1 MDKKKRKISSLLA
14 SAVALTVG
22 GSVVAQACANTGNVV
37 PDPGENA
44 QVAAVRLALLDLN
57 SLSSI
62 PQSST
67 NAGVVLNEIIRS
79 FTLNGSAVSDIT
91 AINISNPETS
101 IVTNS
106 LENFVT
112 VAANSITVDTIG
124 SSFQTYTNTESLI
137 ITQILV
143 VNEQIRDITISR
155 NVFEPQITARE
166 LLEETLINLITQFDS
181 AFPPTDLN
189 ELQLLA
195 PLIRQIESLAGNFSS
210 VQILSINLLVANSE
224 IQNFIEVSEDSTSIT
239 IARGILSINTNIPE
253 ISVLQNSNA
262 DFVMSGIIVNGTN
275 ITTNGSTT
283 VSGLLPVYSSTQ
295 TILSSVRNL
304 DGATTVPSDSNAAV
318 FFNVFLNA
326 LKIVDAN
333 ISEITNIS
341 ISNINTFITTNTS
354 GTEAYISAGS
364 ISFQTVGGSFE
375 NYRNPNS
382 EIVISDID
390 VDITTGL
397 IIGTPQIANPTSNIL
412 AQPLNNEV
420 ILNAV
425 NGLNG
430 ATERPSVPSQSV
442 LWDSL
447 LNAVKLIDTSVTNV
461 SLITILDAESDSVFS
476 DGAGNFAGIL
486 QNRLSILT
494 IDGTNSNNFSNSLS
508 IVTMANVEIS
518 NNAITSI
525 GVVSG
530 IEPTPSEEDIIANF
544 GRALD
549 GISNV
554 PTNISLSHLYF
565 TILERIRLV
574 SPEVKNITSI
584 NISNPLTSVSSTS
597 STLVFAQDSLSVST
611 DSPIVSTFV
620 NSDNAFVVDIM
631 LDSTGSAI
639 SMSSSTSTMIPSPT
653 RTENIIN
660 SGRSLVDITG
670 IPSPSNVSQS
680 ALYNGILNRLKD
692 VDETITTITQISIS
706 LPLTSVTAS
715 PTSLSFAA
723 NSLFVFTDS
732 EYSRIYTNFN
742 QAFVLNI
749 TSNGGGDIISQASS
763 SSEINQLPTL
773 TEVNK
778 NFGVFLNGISGI
790 PENSSLNNLYQVLL
804 NRLRNFDS
812 SITLI
817 DSITISEPFDSV
829 SSTNSSITFAQNS
842 LTITTNGIRVRTYQN
857 TDNSFVITTTLNSA
871 GNSIMTAST
880 TSFINQTPTNAEVVT
895 NAFVDWA
902 QDQIVNPVLENLL
915 FETAESLNISGFELS
930 SVTLGISLEAGR
942 ALRNILQVTED
953 GSSITLPAPSFIL
966 TIFSTSPGL
975 LVLFSN
981 DPPGASPVVDFVIS
995 GIVVENF
1002 EIISA
1007 STISG
1012 LFFIGAGG

>member
-1 MDKKKRKISSLLA
+1 MSSKKRKISSLLA
-14 SAVALTVG
+14 AAVAG
-22 GSVVAQACANTGNVV
+22 GIGISVVAQACGNTTNVV
-37 PDPGENA
+37 PEPGENSR
-44 QVAAVRLALLDLN
+44 VAAVRLALLDLN
-57 SLSSI
+57 SLSI
-62 PQSST
+62 LPQSST

-79 FTLNGSAVSDIT
+79 FALNGSTVSDIT
-91 AINISNPETS
+91 SIDISNPETS

-112 VAANSITVDTIG
+112 VTANSITVETIG
-124 SSFQTYTNTESLI
+124 GSFQTYTNAESLI

-143 VNEQIRDITISR
+143 VNNQIRDITITR
-155 NVFEPQITARE
+155 NVFEPQVTASE
-166 LLEETLINLITQFDS
+166 LLEETLINLITQYDS
-181 AFPPTDLN
+181 ASPPIDLN

-195 PLIRQIESLAGNFSS
+195 PLVRQIQSFDESFSS
-210 VQILSINLLVANSE
+210 AQLLSINLLVANTE
-224 IQNFIEVSEDSTSIT
+224 IRNFIEVSEDASSIT
-239 IARGILSINTNIPE
+239 IARGVISMTTNIPG
-253 ISVLQNSNA
+253 ISVLQNSND
-262 DFVMSGIIVNGTN
+262 DFVMSGIVVNGTN
-275 ITTNGSTT
+275 IITSDSTT
-283 VSGLLPVYSSTQ
+283 VLGLLPVYSSTQ
-295 TILSSVRNL
+295 TILSSVRSL
-304 DGATTVPSDSNAAV
+304 DGVTSVPSDNNAAL
-318 FFNVFLNA
+318 FFDAFLEA
-326 LKIVDAN
+326 LRSVDGSITGIVD
-333 ISEITNIS
+333 IS
-341 ISNINTFITTNTS
+341 ISNSNTFITTNTS

-382 EIVISDID
+382 EITISNID

-397 IIGTPQIANPTSNIL
+397 ITGTPQIAAPTDSIL

-430 ATERPSVPSQSV
+430 ATERPLISSQAV
-442 LWDSL
+442 LWDAL
-447 LNAVKLIDTSVTNV
+447 LDATQVIDTSIVNISLVT
-461 SLITILDAESDSVFS
+461 IIDAESDSVFS

-494 IDGTNSNNFSNSLS
+494 VGGTNSNSFSNPLS

-518 NNAITSI
+518 NDVITSI
-525 GVVSG
+525 GVISG
-530 IEPTPSEEDIIANF
+530 LESTPSEEDIIANF

-549 GISNV
+549 GVSNV
-554 PTNISLSHLYF
+554 PTNVSLSRLYF
-565 TILERIRLV
+565 TILERIKLI
-574 SPEVKNITSI
+574 SPEVQNITSI
-584 NISNPLTSVSSTS
+584 SISNPLTSVSSTA
-597 STLVFAQDSLSVST
+597 STLTFAQDSLSVST

-620 NSDNAFVVDIM
+620 NSDDAFVIDIT
-631 LDSTGSAI
+631 LDNTGSAI
-639 SMSSSTSTMIPSPT
+639 SMSSSVSNIIPSPT

-670 IPSPSNVSQS
+670 IPSPSNISQS
-680 ALYNGILNRLKD
+680 TLYNGILNRLKD

-715 PTSLSFAA
+715 PTSLSFAV

-732 EYSRIYTNFN
+732 KYSRIYTNFN
-742 QAFVLNI
+742 QTFTLDI
-749 TSNGGGDIISQASS
+749 TSNGEGNIISQASS

-773 TEVNK
+773 NEVNK
-778 NFGVFLNGISGI
+778 NFGVFLNGINGI
-790 PENSSLNNLYQVLL
+790 PEDSSLNNLYQVLL

-871 GNSIMTAST
+871 GNSIMAAST

-902 QDQIVNPVLENLL
+902 QDQIANPVLENLL
-915 FETAESLNISGFELS
+915 FETAESLNTSGFELS
-930 SVTLGISLEAGR
+930 SVTLGVSQEAGR
-942 ALRNILQVTED
+942 TLRGVLQVTED
-953 GSSITLPAPSFIL
+953 GSTITLPAPSFIL

-981 DPPGASPVVDFVIS
+981 DPPGTSPVADFVIS
-995 GIVVENF
+995 GIIVENF

-1012 LFFIGAGG
+1012 LFFAGAGG